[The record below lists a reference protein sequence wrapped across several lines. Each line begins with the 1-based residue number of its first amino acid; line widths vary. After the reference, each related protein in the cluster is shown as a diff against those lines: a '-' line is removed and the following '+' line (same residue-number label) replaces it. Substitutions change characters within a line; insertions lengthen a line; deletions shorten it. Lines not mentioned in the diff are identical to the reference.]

1 MITNIVAYTD
11 KFDSVCNSAKDKIID
26 EGIVEELSPDNT
38 VGDLLLVI
46 TERLFREFA
55 GDYWDMTLGEL
66 YSLSEED
73 QEKVFETVFGDG
85 EWSQEFV
92 PKK

>member
-11 KFDSVCNSAKDKIID
+11 KFDSVCNSAKDKIRD
-26 EGIVEELSPDNT
+26 DGIVEELSPDNT
-38 VGDLLLVI
+38 VGDLLLVV
-46 TERLFREFA
+46 TEGLLREFA
-55 GDYWDMTLGEL
+55 GNYWDMTLGEL
-66 YSLSEED
+66 SRLSEED
-73 QEKVFETVFGDG
+73 QEKVFDTVFGNG

>member
-11 KFDSVCNSAKDKIID
+11 KFDSVCNSAKDKLID
-26 EGIVEELSPDNT
+26 GGGFEELSPDNT
-38 VGDLLLVI
+38 VGDLILVAA
-46 TERLFREFA
+46 EGLFREFA
-55 GDYWDMTLGEL
+55 GNYWDMTLGEL
-66 YSLSEED
+66 SRLSEED
-73 QEKVFETVFGDG
+73 QDKLFDTVFGDG